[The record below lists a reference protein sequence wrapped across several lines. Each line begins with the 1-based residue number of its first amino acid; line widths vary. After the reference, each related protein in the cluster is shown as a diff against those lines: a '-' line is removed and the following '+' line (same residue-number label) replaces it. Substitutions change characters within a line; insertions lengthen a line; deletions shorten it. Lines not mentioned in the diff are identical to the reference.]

1 MFKNPWFTLLIGLM
15 VGLALGYVFAERQA
29 VPPGK
34 ALRLGAPQTAAQ
46 EGGLPN
52 GHPPVGDNA
61 QNSEAQFFQQQ
72 ISEIRTL
79 MAQSPGDVG
88 LVVSLADSYF
98 ELARVTGQESHW
110 QDARIAYERAMAEGR
125 GDDPDVLTDLAVVLR
140 NMKNFDRSIELLDR
154 ATAVDPDHWQ
164 AWFNKVIIMNFDLHD
179 HDGAQAAFRRLKSI
193 AADNPEVPD
202 LSRIEQEV
210 MGS

>member
-29 VPPGK
+29 IPPGK

-46 EGGLPN
+46 GEGLPD
-52 GHPPVGDNA
+52 GHPPVDGSAPNPETQFFAQQITEIQGLIA
-61 QNSEAQFFQQQ
+61 QN
-72 ISEIRTL
+72 
-79 MAQSPGDVG
+79 PGDVG
-88 LVVSLADSYF
+88 LVVALADAYF
-98 ELARVTGQESHW
+98 ELARTTGDASHW
-110 QDARIAYERAMAEGR
+110 QEARRGYERAMAEGR
-125 GDDPDVLTDLAVVLR
+125 GDDPDVLTDLAVVMR
-140 NMKNFDRSIELLDR
+140 NLEQFDRSVELLDR

-179 HDGAQAAFRRLKSI
+179 HDGAREAFLRLKSI
-193 AADNPEVPD
+193 AAENPEVPD

>member
-34 ALRLGAPQTAAQ
+34 ALRLGAPQAAAQ
-46 EGGLPN
+46 NGGLPN
-52 GHPPVGDNA
+52 GHPPVDGSA

-72 ISEIRTL
+72 ISEIQTL

-88 LVVSLADSYF
+88 LVVALADAYF
-98 ELARVTGQESHW
+98 ELARVTGQGSYW
-110 QDARIAYERAMAEGR
+110 QEARVGYERAMAEGR

-140 NMKNFDRSIELLDR
+140 NLKNYDRSIELLDR
-154 ATAVDPDHWQ
+154 ATVVDPDHWQ
-164 AWFNKVIIMNFDLHD
+164 AWFNKVIVMNFDLHD
-179 HDGAQAAFRRLKSI
+179 HEGAQEAFRRLKSL